1 VHREKRGAGILVI
14 SWDETLAESR
24 FAAEPATDQPAEA
37 RYDRAWA
44 AMLME
49 RALSSLRAEFAQTGK
64 QELFERLKSFVWGEQ
79 NGLSHAAMAEQLAM
93 SEGAVRVAVHRLR
106 HRYGQ
111 LLRVEIAQTV
121 STPAEAEEELRYL
134 LAVIRSGGV
143 GQL

>member
-1 VHREKRGAGILVI
+1 
-14 SWDETLAESR
+14 
-24 FAAEPATDQPAEA
+24 
-37 RYDRAWA
+37 
-44 AMLME
+44 MLME
-49 RALSSLRAEFAQTGK
+49 RALSALRAEFAQTGK